1 MIGSSDMK
9 LRWEKKGSGK
19 DESWW
24 AYSGELVIGM
34 VGYAIEGFKRD
45 GGPVFYKQT
54 EVRMKYIGKGSGY
67 VSSISAGKRA
77 IERGWRQ
84 WLTAAGLDQ
93 WFDIAD
99 LPDGEMLVIAGS
111 FNSHGHWC
119 AEVASTQYLRENQE
133 KIAGGFF
140 KGSEH
145 LMWAHTHWTHMA
157 TPPKVGA

>member
-1 MIGSSDMK
+1 MK
-9 LRWEKKGSGK
+9 LRWEKQSTGQR
-19 DESWW
+19 ESWW

-34 VGYAIEGFKRD
+34 VIERGDRTIGYTIQA
-45 GGPVFYKQT
+45 VH
-54 EVRMKYIGKGSGY
+54 MKWIGKGDGD
-67 VSSISAGKRA
+67 VSSISSGKRA

-111 FNSHGHWC
+111 FNSHGEWC

-133 KIAGGFF
+133 KIASGFF
-140 KGSEH
+140 RGSEH

>member
-1 MIGSSDMK
+1 MK
-9 LRWEKKGSGK
+9 LRWEKKGPGK

-34 VGYAIEGFKRD
+34 VGYVDERFRGD
-45 GGPVFYKQT
+45 NGPVFYKQT
-54 EVRMKYIGKGSGY
+54 EVRMKYIGKGSGH

-84 WLTAAGLDQ
+84 WLTAAGLDT

-99 LPDGEMLVIAGS
+99 LPDDDNALVVAGS
-111 FNSHGHWC
+111 FNRDGEWC
-119 AEVASTQYLRENQE
+119 AEVATPRYLRENQE
-133 KIAGGFF
+133 KIASGFF

-145 LMWAHTHWTHMA
+145 LVWAHTHWIYLA
-157 TPPKVGA
+157 TPPKAGA